1 MLAKLYSNYAVGLL
15 NEIREDGR
23 IHTTYT
29 QTLTRTGRLSS
40 ISPNLQNIPAR
51 DEYSRMI
58 RKAFIP
64 DADSVLLSSDYSQVE
79 LRVFSSMAN
88 ATQMM
93 DAFINDQD
101 IHTKTASDIYHVPID
116 KVDKKMRRTAKAVNF
131 GIIYGISSFGLSE
144 DLGINVKEAKDFIDK
159 YLEAFTGISDY
170 MEKEKE
176 EAYKNGYV
184 TTLMNRR
191 RVIPELSSK
200 NYMIRSSGERMALN
214 TPIQGTAA
222 DILKKAMVE
231 LYNELKK
238 EKLESKILLQVH
250 DELILNVKNNEVDK
264 VKKIVKDIME
274 NTYKLNVPL
283 KVEIETGKDW
293 YEAK

>member
-1 MLAKLYSNYAVGLL
+1 
-15 NEIREDGR
+15 
-23 IHTTYT
+23 
-29 QTLTRTGRLSS
+29 
-40 ISPNLQNIPAR
+40 
-51 DEYSRMI
+51 
-58 RKAFIP
+58 
-64 DADSVLLSSDYSQVE
+64 
-79 LRVFSSMAN
+79 
-88 ATQMM
+88 
-93 DAFINDQD
+93 
-101 IHTKTASDIYHVPID
+101 
-116 KVDKKMRRTAKAVNF
+116 
-131 GIIYGISSFGLSE
+131 
-144 DLGINVKEAKDFIDK
+144 
-159 YLEAFTGISDY
+159 
-170 MEKEKE
+170 MEQEKE

-250 DELILNVKNNEVDK
+250 DELILNVKNNEVEK